1 MLSIRIKSSEI
12 NKFVSSSSSR
22 GGGGSSSYSSSGGGG
37 SSSSSSGSSSSSYS
51 SSGGGGG
58 SSSSSSSSSLSV
70 TEFCDSTCH
79 WKPKFFANRA
89 WFLSISSIGPDI
101 SYAKS
106 LRGILKLAEIFIS
119 ILTLICASVAIQ
131 YAIAGVGWV
140 QFVAVV
146 TFIIFITFFLLHF
159 LHIFARIPAPML
171 LIEFAVYVGSCVCIF
186 IAAIVAACYGM
197 DEQVNSC

>member
-1 MLSIRIKSSEI
+1 METY
-12 NKFVSSSSSR
+12 
-22 GGGGSSSYSSSGGGG
+22 GH
-37 SSSSSSGSSSSSYS
+37 
-51 SSGGGGG
+51 
-58 SSSSSSSSSLSV
+58 
-70 TEFCDSTCH
+70 TTTSTTTSTTTTV
-79 WKPKFFANRA
+79 A
-89 WFLSISSIGPDI
+89 IGPDI

-186 IAAIVAACYGM
+186 IAAVVAACYGFVPSLGAAAFFLFATLAVAAYECVYLYRDYKGARHPSAASPDM
-197 DEQVNSC
+197 ANVESTTTTTTYETRPQY